1 MLRRKFLSTSVAA
14 PAMLAQR
21 VRRPNVIILITDDQG
36 FGDLSL
42 HGNPHLKT
50 PHLDSIGADGVQFTQ
65 FQVCPVCSPTRSSL
79 MTGRYNY
86 RTGVVDTYL
95 GRSLMYP
102 DEVTIAEILSRAG
115 YRTGIFGKWHLGDN
129 YPLRSIDQGIEESLV
144 HPGGGLTQPS
154 DPPGNTYFD
163 PILRHNGR
171 PVRRKGYCTDIFVN
185 AALEFIEKNRSSP
198 FFAYIAPNAPHDPL
212 QIDESYVAPFRTMGL
227 NERTAKV
234 YGMVRNIDENAG
246 RLLERLKRLGI
257 ERNTILLFLTD
268 NGPQHDRYNAG
279 MRGRKGT
286 VYQGGIRV
294 PCFLRWPGGV
304 APGRRID
311 RIAAHIDLLPTLLEA
326 CGVEKPAG
334 LALDGRSLMPLV
346 RGDKVEWTDRTLYTQ
361 WHRGDEPEPFR
372 ACAVR
377 TQRFKLVDGQELY
390 DLIADPGETRDI
402 AAANP
407 QTVAAMRKDYERW
420 FADVSATR
428 GYAPPRIH
436 LGTQFENPV
445 TLTRQDWRG
454 PRAGWSEDSLGYWE
468 VHVAEGG
475 RYEIIVRT
483 FPVPDAGEVSFQLN
497 SAPLRQAVANGS
509 TECRFA
515 AVELRSGPGRLHAS
529 LQYGEKVVGA
539 RYVEVRRLW

>member
-1 MLRRKFLSTSVAA
+1 
-14 PAMLAQR
+14 
-21 VRRPNVIILITDDQG
+21 
-36 FGDLSL
+36 
-42 HGNPHLKT
+42 
-50 PHLDSIGADGVQFTQ
+50 
-65 FQVCPVCSPTRSSL
+65 
-79 MTGRYNY
+79 
-86 RTGVVDTYL
+86 
-95 GRSLMYP
+95 
-102 DEVTIAEILSRAG
+102 
-115 YRTGIFGKWHLGDN
+115 
-129 YPLRSIDQGIEESLV
+129 
-144 HPGGGLTQPS
+144 
-154 DPPGNTYFD
+154 
-163 PILRHNGR
+163 
-171 PVRRKGYCTDIFVN
+171 
-185 AALEFIEKNRSSP
+185 
-198 FFAYIAPNAPHDPL
+198 
-212 QIDESYVAPFRTMGL
+212 
-227 NERTAKV
+227 
-234 YGMVRNIDENAG
+234 
-246 RLLERLKRLGI
+246 
-257 ERNTILLFLTD
+257 
-268 NGPQHDRYNAG
+268 
-279 MRGRKGT
+279 
-286 VYQGGIRV
+286 
-294 PCFLRWPGGV
+294 V